1 MSAARGA
8 RCIWRERAVRVIA
21 ALRSCRGHEEENGR
35 LYRLAKAHSRER
47 HASRRRR
54 VRRNRICS
62 GKDRVHMKSERCN
75 SDAYRGRG
83 TGKTENW
90 RDSSEE
96 TVNSTYR
103 SSTTRQETG
112 LLKPQ
117 GPQRSLQVL
126 ERRRW
131 IVRAQLR
138 CRTAAMARLSF
149 GLGREIARDVSK
161 GRHPSAPSAGVPS
174 GA

>member
-8 RCIWRERAVRVIA
+8 RCIWRESAVREVA

-35 LYRLAKAHSRER
+35 LYRPAKARGKEQ

-54 VRRNRICS
+54 VQGNGIWPRRY
-62 GKDRVHMKSERCN
+62 RVHMKSKRSD

-96 TVNSTYR
+96 TVNSTYG
-103 SSTTRQETG
+103 SSTTRQG
-112 LLKPQ
+112 IWLLK
-117 GPQRSLQVL
+117 GHRPQRSLQV
-126 ERRRW
+126 
-131 IVRAQLR
+131 
-138 CRTAAMARLSF
+138 
-149 GLGREIARDVSK
+149 
-161 GRHPSAPSAGVPS
+161 
-174 GA
+174 